1 MAARPH
7 FNSLTK
13 TSRSVWIPVCAG
25 VAALCGLWGMVHPN
39 RGVATA
45 ATVAAGATVALTL
58 GSGVGSQPSSAAAGT
73 PQTASASDPKA
84 PQIPYP
90 SQWDSRW
97 KSQTSQ
103 QDWEWKGKAS
113 VIDFGD
119 NLVAISRDENA
130 KGVYVLELKRQ
141 DQKTVSGIWW
151 FYGNQ
156 PPAGTFRGT
165 FTDDQSTHL
174 EGSWFIAQGEAQN
187 SGAWDLSRISDT
199 PANGS
204 QSESTPL
211 A

>member
-13 TSRSVWIPVCAG
+13 TTGSVWIPVCAG
-25 VAALCGLWGMVHPN
+25 VAALCGLWGIVSPN

-45 ATVAAGATVALTL
+45 GTVAAGAAVALTF
-58 GSGVGSQPSSAAAGT
+58 GSGAGSQPASSVGRIA
-73 PQTASASDPKA
+73 QASDPKA

-113 VIDFGD
+113 VIDFGT

-151 FYGNQ
+151 FYGHQ

-187 SGAWDLSRISDT
+187 SGAWDLSRIPDT
-199 PANGS
+199 AATGS
-204 QSESTPL
+204 QSESTRL
-211 A
+211 AKD